1 MVSKALSSVC
11 LLCVVLLPVVW
22 AQHCRGF
29 WDTNGDYVESIQ
41 CGWNHCCGSC
51 SARYC
56 CDDNNLL
63 LTQEQQDLC
72 PESYAKIKSSIG
84 TLIGAVIGGVL
95 LVLLIVLV
103 IICCVVPCCLC
114 YKWRKRRQRN
124 VVNTTTVIHVPPSVS
139 PAQYQPSYPDYQSV
153 PLQPGSTMSFPS
165 APPSYLEATDP
176 SCSPPPVDHGQMPP
190 YPVHPQPTDE
200 RIQLPYN
207 PAYCPNP

>member
-1 MVSKALSSVC
+1 MTK
-11 LLCVVLLPVVW
+11 
-22 AQHCRGF
+22 GF
-29 WDTNGDYVESIQ
+29 WDADGNYVESVK

-51 SARYC
+51 KVRYC
-56 CDDNNLL
+56 CDDNYLL
-63 LTQEQQDLC
+63 LTQEQQERC
-72 PESYAKIKSSIG
+72 PESNAKMKSKNIG
-84 TLIGAVIGGVL
+84 TLTGAIIGAVL
-95 LVLLIVLV
+95 LLLLIVLV

-124 VVNTTTVIHVPPSVS
+124 TVNTTTVIHVPASVP
-139 PAQYQPSYPDYQSV
+139 PAQYQPSYPGYQSV
-153 PLQPGSTMSFPS
+153 PLQPGSTMSFPT

-176 SCSPPPVDHGQMPP
+176 SCSSPPVDHGQMPP